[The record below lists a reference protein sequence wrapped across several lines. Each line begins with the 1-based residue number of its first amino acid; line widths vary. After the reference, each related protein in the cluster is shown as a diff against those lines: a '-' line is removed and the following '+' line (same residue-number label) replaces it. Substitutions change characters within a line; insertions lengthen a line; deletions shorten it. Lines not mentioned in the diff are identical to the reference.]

1 MMRLSYGFCKRRL
14 ARAQR
19 APHVS
24 LLSISM
30 SKVVDSRVQDLK
42 VVARLRQQGVPLQR
56 ILTSKIHGRGGLLQE
71 AEPQS
76 QKRQARRA
84 RSAKPA
90 WQAQTSRIEVRGDSA
105 HKEGGGDD
113 AFSDTASVS
122 SAVSAPPLQTGPL
135 CTPRD
140 GTFASEAS
148 DASTTGPNWD
158 SPQRSVT
165 AKSRC
170 LRVQAPGAAARP
182 GLARSQSASLAEG
195 LKAGLASTSS
205 GRSARGAVVHA
216 GDNMR
221 SFALFDID
229 EDGCSSD

>member
-1 MMRLSYGFCKRRL
+1 MIPFDGLCKRCL
-14 ARAQR
+14 APEQR
-19 APHVS
+19 ARHVIM
-24 LLSISM
+24 LLTLM
-30 SKVVDSRVQDLK
+30 SSVVDSRVQDLK
-42 VVARLRQQGVPLQR
+42 VVARLRQQGVPLHR
-56 ILTSKIHGRGGLLQE
+56 ILTSKIHGRGGLLRE
-71 AEPQS
+71 VEPQS

-84 RSAKPA
+84 RSVKPA
-90 WQAQTSRIEVRGDSA
+90 RQAQASRIEVRGDSA
-105 HKEGGGDD
+105 HEEGGGDD
-113 AFSDTASVS
+113 AFSDTVSVS
-122 SAVSAPPLQTGPL
+122 SAVSAPPPQTGPL

-148 DASTTGPNWD
+148 DASITGPNWD
-158 SPQRSVT
+158 SPRRSVT
-165 AKSRC
+165 TKSRC
-170 LRVQAPGAAARP
+170 LRVQAPCAAARP

-229 EDGCSSD
+229 EDDCSSD